1 MLEEVTRAGL
11 AAILPVYKN
20 GNVTKLITYD
30 GKERIDVRTC
40 RTVLKNIARIYGA
53 DLTALRKMY
62 GRPLNKSYSIPI
74 PFSLDMV
81 LMPIKVRKKP
91 LGNNDGTL
99 GYINYNH
106 IETLKNRENGNCQ
119 ILLKNGLFI
128 NTEVKKST
136 VKEHMKNAR
145 FVQNLYREKHL
156 VKGNIPLGDMIREDL
171 FEEDRLRTYLLELL
185 IGILTIHKKNQ

>member
-91 LGNNDGTL
+91 LGNNWMSGPISCARNIRPKQPR
-99 GYINYNH
+99 IN
-106 IETLKNRENGNCQ
+106 CA
-119 ILLKNGLFI
+119 
-128 NTEVKKST
+128 
-136 VKEHMKNAR
+136 MC
-145 FVQNLYREKHL
+145 
-156 VKGNIPLGDMIREDL
+156 
-171 FEEDRLRTYLLELL
+171 
-185 IGILTIHKKNQ
+185 